1 MIFLSKLQKQFDKT
15 YNMTQKVLFLQYY
28 FFFYFFNIISIL
40 LFFTYI
46 EINYDICQKGRK
58 YQLNKFSF
66 RKIESY
72 KINTNIIALDYN
84 INQRLIILQCLYC

>member
-1 MIFLSKLQKQFDKT
+1 
-15 YNMTQKVLFLQYY
+15 MTQKVLFLQYY

-46 EINYDICQKGRK
+46 EINYDICQKGK